1 MSQLLD
7 EVIKLRREHADRYA
21 EWLKKIADLVVQV
34 QAGHD
39 AGAPEVLRRSSGL
52 RAIYNNLQQ
61 APADDGAAPASVNLR
76 DGGRGP
82 LPEPDARLR
91 RAVEIDETIRR
102 VRPAHWRDNQA
113 KENTIKRAL
122 LPLLDG
128 DPVEVER
135 VFRIIKAQPEY

>member
-1 MSQLLD
+1 
-7 EVIKLRREHADRYA
+7 LR
-21 EWLKKIADLVVQV
+21 
-34 QAGHD
+34 
-39 AGAPEVLRRSSGL
+39 
-52 RAIYNNLQQ
+52 
-61 APADDGAAPASVNLR
+61 DDGQGS
-76 DGGRGP
+76 
-82 LPEPDARLR
+82 LPEPDPRLR
-91 RAVEIDETIRR
+91 RAVEIDEAIRR